1 MICFDAGVREA
12 CAVDITTVY
21 SLRTFYMVY
30 EEKCYPKSQIVY
42 LANYVVAL
50 SAMTDKSQSHEVFSC
65 PSAD

>member
-1 MICFDAGVREA
+1 
-12 CAVDITTVY
+12 
-21 SLRTFYMVY
+21 MVY